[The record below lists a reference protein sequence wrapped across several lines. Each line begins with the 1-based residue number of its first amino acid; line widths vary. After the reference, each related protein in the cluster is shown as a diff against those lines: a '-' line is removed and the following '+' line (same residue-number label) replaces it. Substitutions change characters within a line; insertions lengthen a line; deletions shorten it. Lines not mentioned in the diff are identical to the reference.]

1 MPSQKLT
8 HAAFWDRMDRATRHV
23 GKLPDWVKG
32 TPSNE
37 RPASS
42 VCDQCQT
49 SAARSGSGSNS
60 TTTAVREPLPP
71 RG

>member
-1 MPSQKLT
+1 MASQQLT

-32 TPSNE
+32 SPSNE
-37 RPASS
+37 RSASS
-42 VCDQCQT
+42 GCVQYQT
-49 SAARSGSGSNS
+49 SAARNGSDS
-60 TTTAVREPLPP
+60 TPAVRQDPVPP

>member
-1 MPSQKLT
+1 MASQKLT

-32 TPSNE
+32 SPSNE
-37 RPASS
+37 RPASA
-42 VCDQCQT
+42 VCGRYQT
-49 SAARSGSGSNS
+49 SAAHGSSD
-60 TTTAVREPLPP
+60 TTTIPVQDPLPP

>member
-1 MPSQKLT
+1 MASQKLT

-32 TPSNE
+32 SPNNE

-42 VCDQCQT
+42 
-49 SAARSGSGSNS
+49 ASGQYQSGATRDGSDS
-60 TTTAVREPLPP
+60 TAAVRQDPLPP